1 MSTMRRL
8 SLTALGLTMAAAFG
22 AALTGCADDPREG
35 YSFATTHRTDV
46 TSIAVPMFNNLS
58 QDFALEQELTAAVV
72 SEVKK
77 QTPYKLVSI
86 DAAQTIL
93 TGTITEARLRKLS
106 TARDTGL
113 AETVAVELVVDFTW
127 KNTRTGK
134 VLTSRRNFTT
144 SESFTASKGIG
155 ERIEVGQNASISRM
169 AANIVAEMRSGW

>member
-1 MSTMRRL
+1 VSTVKQL
-8 SLTALGLTMAAAFG
+8 CLTALAMSMAAVCG
-22 AALTGCADDPREG
+22 ASLCGCAADPREG

-58 QDFALEQELTAAVV
+58 QEFALEQELTAAVV

-77 QTPYKLVSI
+77 QTPYKLVGV

-113 AETVAVELVVDFTW
+113 AETLAVELVIDFTW
-127 KNTRTGK
+127 KNARTGK
-134 VLTSRRNFTT
+134 VLTARRNFTT

>member
-1 MSTMRRL
+1 MS
-8 SLTALGLTMAAAFG
+8 MAAACG
-22 AALTGCADDPREG
+22 VCLIGCADDPREG
-35 YSFATTHRTDV
+35 YSFATAHRTDV

-58 QDFALEQELTAAVV
+58 QEFALEQELTAAVV
-72 SEVKK
+72 SEVKR

-113 AETVAVELVVDFTW
+113 AETLAVELVVDFSW
-127 KNTRTGK
+127 KNARTGK
-134 VLTSRRNFTT
+134 VLTARRNFTA
-144 SESFTASKGIG
+144 SDSFTASKGIG

>member
-1 MSTMRRL
+1 MNTMKQLCRASLVMSV
-8 SLTALGLTMAAAFG
+8 AGLCG
-22 AALTGCADDPREG
+22 VCLTGCADDPREG

-58 QDFALEQELTAAVV
+58 QEFSLEQELTAAVV

-77 QTPYKLVSI
+77 QTPYKLVGV
-86 DAAQTIL
+86 DAAQTVL

-113 AETVAVELVVDFTW
+113 AETVAVEIVVDFSW

-134 VLTSRRNFTT
+134 VLTARQNFTA
-144 SESFTASKGIG
+144 SDSFTASKGIG
-155 ERIEVGQNASISRM
+155 ERIEVGQNASIARM